1 MEELREEEAGWN
13 CNCREAMNLLTLEH
27 NIFLYKELPKMTA
40 LKKQSIESNIPT
52 WLTLLLAAA
61 CGVIVANL
69 YYAQPL
75 VGVISS
81 SIGLS
86 ANSSGLIVTLTQI
99 GYVVGLLFIVPM
111 GDIVENRKLVVASL
125 LLTGVALAITAM
137 SKQAVPFLAASFIIG
152 IGSVAAQVLVPFA
165 SYLASDSS
173 RGRVVGNVMSGLLLG
188 IMLSRPL
195 SSLVA
200 DFLGWHAVF
209 ALSAAAVIILA
220 IVLSKVLPARKPMTD
235 TRYTALLGSMWHLLR
250 TTPILRRRAAY
261 HACVFATFSLFWTT
275 VPLLLSGPIFHFSQM
290 NIALFALVGVTG
302 AIAAPL
308 AGRLADRGWTKPAT
322 GIALATVIS
331 SMLLPLLIR
340 TGSITGIVVLVVSAI
355 LLDAGVS
362 ANLVLGQ
369 RALFSLSP
377 EIRSRLNGLFM
388 AIFFFGGAI
397 GSAIGGWTYATGG
410 WSAVL
415 WIGMVFPIAAILY
428 FATEKK

>member
-1 MEELREEEAGWN
+1 MP
-13 CNCREAMNLLTLEH
+13 T
-27 NIFLYKELPKMTA
+27 
-40 LKKQSIESNIPT
+40 LKKQTIENNISK

-61 CGVIVANL
+61 CGIIVANL

-99 GYVVGLLFIVPM
+99 GYVVGLLFIVPL
-111 GDIVENRKLVVASL
+111 GDIVDNRRLVVTSL
-125 LLTGVALAITAM
+125 LLTGVALVITAM
-137 SKQAVPFLAASFIIG
+137 SKQAAPFLAASFVIG

-165 SYLASDSS
+165 SYLASDAS

-209 ALSAAAVIILA
+209 ALSAAAIIILA

-261 HACVFATFSLFWTT
+261 HAFVFATFSLFWTT
-275 VPLLLSGPIFHFSQM
+275 VPLLLSGPVFHFSQI
-290 NIALFALVGVTG
+290 NIALFALVGVAG
-302 AIAAPL
+302 AIAAPI

-322 GIALATVIS
+322 WIALATVAG
-331 SMLLPLLIR
+331 SMLLPLMIR
-340 TGSITGIVVLVVSAI
+340 TVSITGIVILVVSAI

-415 WIGMVFPIAAILY
+415 WIGMAFPIAALLY

>member
-1 MEELREEEAGWN
+1 
-13 CNCREAMNLLTLEH
+13 
-27 NIFLYKELPKMTA
+27 MTT
-40 LKKQSIESNIPT
+40 LKKQTVENNISK

-61 CGVIVANL
+61 CGIIVANL

-99 GYVVGLLFIVPM
+99 GYVVGLLFIVPL
-111 GDIVENRKLVVASL
+111 GDIVDNRRLVVTSL

-137 SKQAVPFLAASFIIG
+137 SKQAAPFLAASFVIG

-165 SYLASDSS
+165 SYLASDAS

-209 ALSAAAVIILA
+209 ALSAAAIIILA
-220 IVLSKVLPARKPMTD
+220 IVLAKVLPARKPMTD

-261 HACVFATFSLFWTT
+261 HAFVFATFSLFWTT
-275 VPLLLSGPIFHFSQM
+275 VPLLLSGPVFHFSQI
-290 NIALFALVGVTG
+290 NIALFALVGVAG
-302 AIAAPL
+302 AIAAPI

-322 GIALATVIS
+322 WIALATVVG
-331 SMLLPLLIR
+331 SMLLPLMIR
-340 TGSITGIVVLVVSAI
+340 TGSITGIVILVVSAI

-415 WIGMVFPIAAILY
+415 WIGMAFPIAAILY